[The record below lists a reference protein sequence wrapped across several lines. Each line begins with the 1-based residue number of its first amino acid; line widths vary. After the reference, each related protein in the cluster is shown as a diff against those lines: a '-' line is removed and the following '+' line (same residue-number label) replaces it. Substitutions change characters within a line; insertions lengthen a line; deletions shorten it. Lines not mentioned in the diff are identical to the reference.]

1 MKKLVDYSDSE
12 DEDEMPELE
21 QTDDFS
27 LYYDLTLNSEQN
39 MPKFHSTA
47 TSYKIRLKNI
57 HNAKNVLPI
66 LHGVFDDV
74 LKIVLSSAQ
83 ENDRVGF
90 FLNQVSTMDH
100 PLVLPYCKV
109 GELSSDR
116 ILSALER
123 MLQSNAELDLYENTL
138 IKFTHIK
145 QNV

>member
-1 MKKLVDYSDSE
+1 MIRLVDYSDS
-12 DEDEMPELE
+12 EDEMPELE

-27 LYYDLTLNSEQN
+27 LYYDLTINNEQN

-74 LKIVLSSAQ
+74 SKIVLSSAQ
-83 ENDRVGF
+83 DNDRVGF
-90 FLNQVSTMDH
+90 YLNQASSMDH

-123 MLQSNAELDLYENTL
+123 TLQSNARFDLHEDTL

-145 QNV
+145 QVLL